1 MGYLVS
7 VDVVPDTREQEQE
20 EYEAELIENG
30 QAVRCTECGALLT
43 AEDRGYEA
51 ELCMSCAVVQ
61 MKKIIYTIRDLQ
73 CVSTSRDLRRD
84 LATALCFLSDNEDKL
99 VKYILDEEDDEK

>member
-1 MGYLVS
+1 MEYLVS
-7 VDVVPDTREQEQE
+7 INRCPDRTEKEIR
-20 EYEAELIENG
+20 EYETELIENG

-43 AEDRGYEA
+43 AEDKGYEA
-51 ELCMSCAVVQ
+51 ELCMNCAVVQ